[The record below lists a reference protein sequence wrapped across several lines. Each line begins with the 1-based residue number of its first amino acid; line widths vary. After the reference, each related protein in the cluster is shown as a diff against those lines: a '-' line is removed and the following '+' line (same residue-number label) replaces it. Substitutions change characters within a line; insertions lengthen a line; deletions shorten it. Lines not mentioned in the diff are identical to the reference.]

1 MVYFMK
7 SMFHLRLWFFCW
19 IIYTNNSDSV
29 FFGNPPKRSE
39 HQFPLKSLKYSI
51 YTLWS
56 SNMAGWDIP
65 TNYSGYKMLYLYI
78 YIPYILSI
86 DYPILFYHHVDLNV
100 NHFKDLSSPE
110 ESPAVSQARHRATR
124 RISQRKRSSSGELRW
139 RDQSRNRVNV
149 LLVHL
154 GKSWYPL
161 VI

>member
-1 MVYFMK
+1 M
-7 SMFHLRLWFFCW
+7 
-19 IIYTNNSDSV
+19 
-29 FFGNPPKRSE
+29 P
-39 HQFPLKSLKYSI
+39 
-51 YTLWS
+51 
-56 SNMAGWDIP
+56 GWDIP

-110 ESPAVSQARHRATR
+110 ESPAVAQARHRATR

>member
-100 NHFKDLSSPE
+100 NHFKDLSIQSWRESCRVPGAAQSDPSHLTAKEIIEWGPE
-110 ESPAVSQARHRATR
+110 MEGSES
-124 RISQRKRSSSGELRW
+124 
-139 RDQSRNRVNV
+139 
-149 LLVHL
+149 
-154 GKSWYPL
+154 KSC
-161 VI
+161 